1 MGSWLWIVIGI
12 AALIALAV
20 VLWAARGSSQ
30 RREAMK
36 RVQARELRREADVRQ
51 TRATEREAMA
61 KEQSEQAK
69 KERVAAQ
76 QASQRADRV
85 DPDTE

>member
-1 MGSWLWIVIGI
+1 MGIWLWIVIGI

-36 RVQARELRREADVRQ
+36 RVQARELRREA
-51 TRATEREAMA
+51 EAMA